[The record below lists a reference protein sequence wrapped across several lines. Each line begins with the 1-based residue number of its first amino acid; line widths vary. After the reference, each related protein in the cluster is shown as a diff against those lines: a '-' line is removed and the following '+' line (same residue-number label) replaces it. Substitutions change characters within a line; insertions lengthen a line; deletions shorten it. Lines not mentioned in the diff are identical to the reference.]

1 VPTLAFL
8 TFSETARVITDRKY
22 GDGCAALVAA
32 AASGKITAR
41 ARRKECLID
50 GRDTRTFDYDR
61 VVKVSPR
68 WWAQIDDTSLKK
80 QIAYSVYLR
89 PEMDALISQVVLEY
103 HPNTDIPKSQ
113 RLMFCYDI
121 CFPEE
126 EVDALWPPSD
136 GDQAPSSSSAP
147 LEPKKQALALKKAK
161 HSEILEQARA
171 VLASGPTWIN
181 MDRDLVPLV
190 RSRLNAVGLKGGRD
204 PIRDA
209 LRDAI
214 KEAPKEP

>member
-1 VPTLAFL
+1 MPTLAFL
-8 TFSETARVITDRKY
+8 TFSQTVQVIADRKY
-22 GDGCAALVAA
+22 GDGRAALVAA

-41 ARRKECLID
+41 ARQKECLID
-50 GRDTRTFDYDR
+50 GRDTRTFDYEGIG
-61 VVKVSPR
+61 KVPRR
-68 WWAQIDDTSLKK
+68 WWAQIDDPSLKK

-89 PEMDALISQVVLEY
+89 PEMDALIWQTVLEY
-103 HPNTDIPKSQ
+103 HPGTDIPKSQ
-113 RLMFCYDI
+113 RLVILYDI
-121 CFPEE
+121 RFLEE

-136 GDQAPSSSSAP
+136 GDQAPSSAP
-147 LEPKKQALALKKAK
+147 LEAKKPAQ

-171 VLASGPTWIN
+171 VLASGPTWVN

-190 RSRLNAVGLKGGRD
+190 RNRLNAVGLKGGRD

-209 LRDAI
+209 LRVAI